1 MTLTETGHPPAR
13 TGPDPGGAG
22 YLRVTLL
29 PRPGGRPATTVPD
42 RPDQDTATF
51 FHRQLSQI
59 APVPLQD
66 ELARRIAALDGV
78 RVAHSEISVPG
89 ARGFF
94 LSPEAG
100 RGPAAAFMVGREFA
114 HLHPAQDGSMHA
126 TLPGQVRAAA
136 IAGGWAEP
144 HPLVGT
150 PMVFGPRDAAELE
163 IIWQIFLASYRFAA
177 GLEGDPVAGRD
188 GDPVPGRDGGPP

>member
-1 MTLTETGHPPAR
+1 MTLTATGHPPAR
-13 TGPDPGGAG
+13 TGQDRRGAG
-22 YLRVTLL
+22 YLAVTLL
-29 PRPGGRPATTVPD
+29 PRPGGKPATTVPD
-42 RPDQDTATF
+42 RPDQDPATF

-78 RVAHSEISVPG
+78 RVAHSAISVPG

-94 LSPEAG
+94 LSPRAG
-100 RGPAAAFMVGREFA
+100 RGPAAAFMAGREFA

-126 TLPGQVRAAA
+126 ALPRRMRAAA
-136 IAGGWAEP
+136 LARGWAEA

-163 IIWQIFLASYRFAA
+163 VVWQIFLASYRFAA
-177 GLEGDPVAGRD
+177 GLDGDLATGLD
-188 GDPVPGRDGGPP
+188 GDPAAGQAGGPP